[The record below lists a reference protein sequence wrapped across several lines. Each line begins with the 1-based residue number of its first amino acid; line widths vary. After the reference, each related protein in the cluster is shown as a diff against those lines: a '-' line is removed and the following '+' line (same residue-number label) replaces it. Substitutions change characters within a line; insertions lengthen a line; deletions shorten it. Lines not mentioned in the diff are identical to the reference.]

1 MQNFCSKCGSKLV
14 EKSTICSECQTP
26 VPFVNELLNKHKVEE
41 VKNKIF
47 GFSQKLQFGS
57 KKLSETITKYAQT
70 ASDSLQKK
78 PPEDI
83 IKKTEELK
91 VEFENGEVQVG
102 EISNLSSILQSNE
115 VKKICFNFINTYFNY
130 NNSIDFK
137 IVNVTYK
144 EYLFDEFNSSVD
156 VHYTYQS
163 GYENTDAFNQANL
176 EYERDYR
183 QYQMAI
189 NQIEAAYANAY
200 AEADKAIQ
208 QGRTPL
214 RKPRLIEPDKPR
226 KPIQEDYM
234 LWGDYV
240 DGHIVKKDVKIVTE
254 GKFDVLYLSSKVQ
267 DILNFDVN
275 AAYCNYEY
283 LRRNIKDHKAIPI
296 MNYST
301 PDIVTELRAQSETV
315 IDFQVDAAIDE
326 GIGEYYN
333 RDKKATSIKKDITF
347 RFFCLPLWTVTVEY
361 KNKPYLFYIDEINGL
376 IDGDEI
382 KENVVFAFF
391 NNLMSEKSK
400 PEKSDQLSV
409 NFQDSVL
416 EEKYLR
422 LRTERLKNI
431 DGLFASHTF
440 KEIL

>member
-70 ASDSLQKK
+70 ATDSLQKK

-137 IVNVTYK
+137 IVNATYK
-144 EYLFDEFNSSVD
+144 DNLFTEYNSSVD

-183 QYQMAI
+183 QYQMAM
-189 NQIEAAYANAY
+189 NQIEAAYANAQ

-208 QGRTPL
+208 QNRRPPM
-214 RKPRLIEPDKPR
+214 RPRLIEPDKPR

-240 DGHIVKKDVKIVTE
+240 DGHIVKEDLKY
-254 GKFDVLYLSSKVQ
+254 VLAIIDRDFY
-267 DILNFDVN
+267 
-275 AAYCNYEY
+275 AGAPYCNDEY
-283 LRRNIKDHKAIPI
+283 LKRNINDHKAIPI

-301 PDIVTELRAQSETV
+301 PALITELREHSENV
-315 IDFQVDAAIDE
+315 MDAYVSVAIDE

-333 RDKKATSIKKDITF
+333 RDKKATSIKKDIKF
-347 RFFCLPLWTVTVEY
+347 RFFCFPSWTVTVEY

-382 KENVVFAFF
+382 KQNVVFAFF

-400 PEKSDQLSV
+400 PQKSDQLSV

-416 EEKYLR
+416 EEKYLT